1 MVMELG
7 PPGDLVRVRWID
19 EGQRRVALELRT
31 GQTATLNSE
40 SPLDW
45 EVGAVLLMTREG
57 SQPSFEA
64 MPAELWPEES
74 WVGVVRLHLSN
85 VVVVDISGRWRLVPM
100 NGVECRVGNTVEG
113 RDAVGVV
120 RVLSQDPIRY
130 LDLPDIDDAV
140 VDGFVFSGSK
150 MSFDDF
156 AGLDDVKDRAR
167 ELIETPILHHEDLA
181 AIGARPIK
189 GVLFTGP
196 PGTGKTMLARI
207 IASATAA
214 VFYEISGPTIFSKW
228 YGESEKILRAL
239 FEHAAR
245 QPRSIIFFD
254 EIDSIAGQRSDDA
267 HEASKRV
274 VAQLLTL
281 MDGFNANDNIV
292 VIAATNRPQ
301 DIDEALLR
309 PGRFDWEIAFPPP
322 NRHDREA
329 ILQVSAGHHA
339 TAGPLPHDVVAA
351 HTESWN
357 AAELTLIWREAALLA
372 VADGRRVIMAED
384 YLGGHARVRPRV
396 DARLRHAKDTNQKA
410 NS

>member
-1 MVMELG
+1 MAIELG

-19 EGQRRVALELRT
+19 EDQRRVVLELRNS
-31 GQTATLNSE
+31 QTATLNSD
-40 SPLDW
+40 SPVGWD
-45 EVGAVLLMTREG
+45 VGAVLLMTREG
-57 SQPSFEA
+57 GQPSFEPV
-64 MPAELWPEES
+64 PAELWPEES
-74 WVGVVRLHLSN
+74 WVGVVRLHRSDA
-85 VVVVDISGRWRLVPM
+85 VVVDTSGRLRLVPM
-100 NGVECRVGNTVEG
+100 NGVECRVGNTVECRVGNTVEG

-130 LDLPDIDDAV
+130 LDLPDIDDTV
-140 VDGFVFSGSK
+140 INRFVSSGSK
-150 MSFDDF
+150 VSFDDF
-156 AGLDDVKDRAR
+156 AGLDEVKARAR
-167 ELIETPILHHEDLA
+167 ELIETPLRHPEDLT
-181 AIGARPIK
+181 AIKARSVK

-207 IASATAA
+207 IASATDA

-281 MDGFNANDNIV
+281 MDGFNPNDNIV

-301 DIDEALLR
+301 DIDVALLR
-309 PGRFDWEIAFPPP
+309 PGRFDWVIVFPLP
-322 NRHDREA
+322 NRQDREA
-329 ILQVSAGHHA
+329 ILRVSAGRLA
-339 TAGPLPHDVVAA
+339 TAGPLPPRHRAPRSCARPRCRRRSRNSTNMRKTD
-351 HTESWN
+351 SFY
-357 AAELTLIWREAALLA
+357 
-372 VADGRRVIMAED
+372 GRRRMLHPSSVMP
-384 YLGGHARVRPRV
+384 G
-396 DARLRHAKDTNQKA
+396 T
-410 NS
+410 

>member
-1 MVMELG
+1 
-7 PPGDLVRVRWID
+7 
-19 EGQRRVALELRT
+19 
-31 GQTATLNSE
+31 
-40 SPLDW
+40 
-45 EVGAVLLMTREG
+45 
-57 SQPSFEA
+57 

-130 LDLPDIDDAV
+130 LDLPDIDDTV
-140 VDGFVFSGSK
+140 VDGFIFSGSK
-150 MSFDDF
+150 VSFDDF
-156 AGLDDVKDRAR
+156 AGLDDVKARAR

-207 IASATAA
+207 IASATDA

-329 ILQVSAGHHA
+329 ILRVSAGHHA

-351 HTESWN
+351 HTELWN